1 MRIIKIIILNILI
14 FQYLQAVDAQLD
26 IIRKNTIIPKI
37 SINIVNNTVNKKL
50 INKIKSLLEKDLEIS
65 NHFVVKNNN
74 FNVKRITD
82 NISFLNNK
90 NIDLLLLLNI
100 ENSKSKNIVI
110 NTKLFDLNKKE
121 IILNKKYII
130 SNTNRYPF
138 LSHKI
143 AININDILKAPSI
156 KWMDRFVIFSRY
168 TDAKKSEIVVSDYT
182 LTYQKI
188 VVSGGLNIFPKWAN
202 EEQSSFYYTTYS
214 NRFPTLIQQNLY
226 TLKSKDIISSAGML
240 VCSDVD
246 YKSNKILLTMAP
258 NGQADIY
265 LFDTKSKIKKRLT
278 KYSGIDVGANFID
291 DKKSIIFVSDRLGKA
306 NIFSKSINH
315 RGVERMVYHGKNNSQ
330 ASTHDNYIVYSSR
343 ENNNEFGY
351 NTFNLYLISTKND
364 LLRRLT
370 LKGSNKFPKF
380 SNDGESILFTKNY
393 KNKSYLGIIR
403 LNHNKSFLFK
413 LKVGKLQSIDW

>member
-1 MRIIKIIILNILI
+1 MKIIKTVILYILI
-14 FQYLQAVDAQLD
+14 FEYLYAVDAQLD
-26 IIRKNTIIPKI
+26 IVRKNMIIPKI
-37 SINIVNNTVNKKL
+37 SVNIVSTSIKKNL
-50 INKIKSLLEKDLEIS
+50 AKKIKVLLENDLEIS
-65 NHFVVKNNN
+65 NHFIVEPNN
-74 FNVKRITD
+74 FNIN
-82 NISFLNNK
+82 NISENITFFNK
-90 NIDLLLLLNI
+90 SKLDLLLLLNI
-100 ENSKSKNIVI
+100 EKSTNKNIMI
-110 NTKLFDLNKKE
+110 NVRFIDFNKKE
-121 IILNKKYII
+121 TILNKKYII

-168 TDAKKSEIVVSDYT
+168 TGAKKSEIVVSDYS

-188 VVSGGLNIFPKWAN
+188 VVKGGLNIFPKWAN
-202 EEQSSFYYTTYS
+202 KDQSSFYYTSYS
-214 NRFPTLIQQNLY
+214 NTYPTLIKQNLY
-226 TLKSKDIISSAGML
+226 TSISNKIISSAGML

-265 LFDTKSKIKKRLT
+265 QYDTKTKIKQRLT
-278 KYSGIDVGANFID
+278 SYSGIDVGGNFINNS
-291 DKKSIIFVSDRLGKA
+291 KSIIFVSDRLGKA
-306 NIFSKSINH
+306 NIFSKEINS

-330 ASTHDNYIVYSSR
+330 ASTYENYIVYSSR
-343 ENNNEFGY
+343 EKNNEFSY

>member
-1 MRIIKIIILNILI
+1 MKIIKIVLLNMLI
-14 FQYLQAVDAQLD
+14 FQYLYAVDAQLD
-26 IIRKNTIIPKI
+26 IIRKNTVIPKI
-37 SINIVNNTVNKKL
+37 SINIVNSTVNHKL
-50 INKIKSLLEKDLEIS
+50 INKIKILLEKDLEIS
-65 NHFVVKNNN
+65 NHFIVENNN
-74 FNVKRITD
+74 FNIEKLSD
-82 NISFLNNK
+82 NISFINN
-90 NIDLLLLLNI
+90 NLDLLLLLSI
-100 ENSKSKNIVI
+100 EKSKSKSIVI
-110 NTKLFDLNKKE
+110 NTKLFDFNKKE

-156 KWMDRFVIFSRY
+156 NWMDRFVIFSRY
-168 TDAKKSEIVVSDYT
+168 TAAKKSEIVVSDYS
-182 LTYQKI
+182 LTYQK
-188 VVSGGLNIFPKWAN
+188 VVVNGGLNIFPKWAN
-202 EEQSSFYYTTYS
+202 KEQSSFYYTTYS

-226 TLKSKDIISSAGML
+226 TSKSKEIISSPGML

-246 YKSNKILLTMAP
+246 YASNKILLTMAP

-265 LFDTKSKIKKRLT
+265 LYDTKSKIKQRLT
-278 KYSGIDVGANFID
+278 TYSGIDVGGNFID
-291 DKKSIIFVSDRLGKA
+291 NEKSIIFVSDRLGKA
-306 NIFSKSINH
+306 NIFSKEINH

-330 ASTHDNYIVYSSR
+330 ASTHNNYIVYSSR

-370 LKGSNKFPKF
+370 LKGANKFPKF

-403 LNHNKSFLFK
+403 LNYDKSFLFK
-413 LKVGKLQSIDW
+413 LEIGKLQSIDW